1 MASINLGLGNAKLY
15 DGCEIGEVGGRTTL
29 LTPPAEASN
38 LIGQN
43 AQEIV
48 DTVPSEER
56 SEITLT
62 GPMAVWAYLVVF
74 HVVLHQ
80 FGEVWYD
87 DGRGNRV
94 LIAKH

>member
-1 MASINLGLGNAKLY
+1 MAKIFLGLKNGKLY
-15 DGCEIGEVGGRTTL
+15 KGCEIGEVGGRTTL
-29 LTPPAEASN
+29 LTAPAEASN
-38 LIGQN
+38 LIGEN
-43 AQEIV
+43 AQKIV
-48 DTVPSEER
+48 DSVPSEER
-56 SEITLT
+56 AEITLT